1 MKSFF
6 LLLFISISFAT
17 AQTHEEQVRA
27 VLRAQQEAWNNG
39 DIEGYMKGYWN
50 SDQTTFVSGGTVIRG
65 YEEVF
70 SRYRKRYNVMEKMG
84 VLSFEELEVKMI
96 SDGAAVVA
104 GIWRLERKADSPW
117 GRFTLVVEKKPE
129 GWRVT
134 YDHTSVA
141 LQ

>member
-1 MKSFF
+1 MKGLF
-6 LLLFISISFAT
+6 LLLFISVSLAP
-17 AQTHEEQVRA
+17 AQTNEEQVRA

-39 DIEGYMKGYWN
+39 DIAGYMKGYWN

-70 SRYRKRYNVMEKMG
+70 SRYQKRYDLREKMG
-84 VLSFEELEVKMI
+84 ELSFEELQVRMI
-96 SDGAAVVA
+96 SDGTALVA
-104 GIWRLERKADSPW
+104 GIWRLRRTNDSPW